1 MEYDIWIALFALMG
15 VLLIIRTIM
24 NKTNKRT
31 VMRVNPDT
39 VKASKDIILRVLPLV
54 EDDSDS
60 LRGIHVLPCDKERV
74 KSAAKVMAYCF
85 NRNSQYEELARVR
98 RCFVNLARF
107 QDDTLDEEE
116 RVRLAEREQKQL
128 TREIDTYLAKHFG

>member
-1 MEYDIWIALFALMG
+1 MEYDIWIALFVLMG

-39 VKASKDIILRVLPLV
+39 VKASKEIVMRVLPLV
-54 EDDSDS
+54 EDDSSS
-60 LRGIHVLPCDKERV
+60 LRGIHVLPCDKERI
-74 KSAAKVMAYCF
+74 KSAAKIMAYCF
-85 NRNSQYEELARVR
+85 NRNNQYEELARIR
-98 RCFVNLARF
+98 RCFVNLSRF
-107 QDDTLDEEE
+107 QDDTLDEDE

-128 TREIDTYLAKHFG
+128 TLEIDNYLAKHFG